1 MRVVLISGY
10 FNPLHT
16 GHLDYIKAASELGD
30 KLVVIVNND
39 KQVEL
44 KGSKPFMN
52 EFDRMRIVSAVKG
65 VDKAVLSID
74 EGGSVIETLKA
85 IYNEYAVDYFFDSMT
100 FCNGGDRTKGN
111 SPEEQYCE
119 WRGIKT
125 VYNVGGGKTQS
136 SSSLLKEYFPEKGA
150 SVPPSLVI

>member
-136 SSSLLKEYFPEKGA
+136 SSSLLKESPYHNYEF
-150 SVPPSLVI
+150 

>member
-44 KGSKPFMN
+44 KGSKTFMN
-52 EFDRMRIVSAVKG
+52 EFDRMRIVSAIKG
-65 VDKAVLSID
+65 VDKATLSID
-74 EGGSVIETLKA
+74 KDESVVETLKSL
-85 IYNEYAVDYFFDSMT
+85 YNECAIDYFFDDMT

-111 SPEEQYCE
+111 SPEEQFCK

-125 VYNVGGGKTQS
+125 VYNVGGKKTQS
-136 SSSLLKEYFPEKGA
+136 SSSLL
-150 SVPPSLVI
+150 SS